1 MCTGVPDAS
10 EAASSGKSHPMLPD
24 LCCPI
29 PFVPRS
35 SNVLVAHPTRQ
46 RSVAAT
52 TLAAESGG
60 EMQAVSSVR
69 AARVALARQAAARS
83 SRGARLVVQAK
94 VDLQGG
100 PRVVRGKCYVTKDVS
115 LR

>member
-1 MCTGVPDAS
+1 
-10 EAASSGKSHPMLPD
+10 
-24 LCCPI
+24 
-29 PFVPRS
+29 
-35 SNVLVAHPTRQ
+35 
-46 RSVAAT
+46 
-52 TLAAESGG
+52 
-60 EMQAVSSVR
+60 MQAVSSVR